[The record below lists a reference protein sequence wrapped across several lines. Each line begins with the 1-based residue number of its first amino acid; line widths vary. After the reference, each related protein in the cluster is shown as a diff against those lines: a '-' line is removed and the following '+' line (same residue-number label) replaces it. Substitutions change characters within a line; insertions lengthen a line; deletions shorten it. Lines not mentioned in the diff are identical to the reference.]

1 MDVTLMEAAMYF
13 LEAIKHH
20 VFHLSLEALVLGMY
34 MAVGIVMRFCQ
45 KYSSLL
51 LSISCLKACRNGS
64 NGGSSSGTSTIPDS
78 ICRRKYGCMY
88 QKEIRNDIRDPN
100 SSSFK
105 AAVVE
110 ETATHL
116 ENATL

>member
-1 MDVTLMEAAMYF
+1 MALQ
-13 LEAIKHH
+13 HH

-45 KYSSLL
+45 KYSHSLNSFFLL

-110 ETATHL
+110 ETATH
-116 ENATL
+116 